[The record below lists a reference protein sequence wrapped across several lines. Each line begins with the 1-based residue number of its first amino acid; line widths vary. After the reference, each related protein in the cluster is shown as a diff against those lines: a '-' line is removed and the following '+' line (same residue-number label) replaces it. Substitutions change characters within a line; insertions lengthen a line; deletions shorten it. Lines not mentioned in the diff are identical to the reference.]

1 MLRQAVAAT
10 VQRIQKASSH
20 SPQTKFNSNRLLL
33 VGSGVAEPSN
43 EVAAELESL
52 SVAAESAATSVLC
65 SSILAGHTSES
76 DDFGDAAIW
85 LGQGAFGKG
94 HEQAVL
100 KSLGLEGGKV
110 RAISSIELS
119 PKTCI
124 PVTVNAST
132 STPEL
137 KALSA
142 KLADLQD
149 LHCFSLEPASGS
161 DVIFSLVGKNA
172 SGWGGLVGIG
182 IWSDE

>member
-20 SPQTKFNSNRLLL
+20 SQTKFNSNHLLL

-100 KSLGLEGGKV
+100 KSLGLEGGK
-110 RAISSIELS
+110 ISPVELS
-119 PKTCI
+119 PKTRI

-149 LHCFSLEPASGS
+149 LHCFSLQPASGS

-182 IWSDE
+182 IWSEE